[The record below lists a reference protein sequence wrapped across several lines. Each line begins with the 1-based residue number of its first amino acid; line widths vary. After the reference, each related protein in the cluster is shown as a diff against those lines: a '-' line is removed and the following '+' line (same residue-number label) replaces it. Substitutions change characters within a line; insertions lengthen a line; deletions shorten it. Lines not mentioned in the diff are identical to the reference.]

1 MALTS
6 LIIPKKEGN
15 KQYLQVE
22 TIQGE
27 KGIVIHWFGCD
38 DKFEHTGK
46 ADASADRRSEEEFH
60 KGLRA
65 SAAEKEQL
73 ITSHST
79 HPEWNPEG
87 YVKNLKEY
95 GSN

>member
-6 LIIPKKEGN
+6 LIIPRKGN
-15 KQYLQVE
+15 DNQYLQVE
-22 TIQGE
+22 TIAGE
-27 KGIVIHWFGCD
+27 KGIVIHWYGCNNE
-38 DKFEHTGK
+38 FEHTGK
-46 ADASADRRSEEEFH
+46 ADASADKRSEEEFH
-60 KGLRA
+60 KGLRE
-65 SAAEKEQL
+65 AAAKKDQL

-87 YVKNLKEY
+87 YVKNLNDN